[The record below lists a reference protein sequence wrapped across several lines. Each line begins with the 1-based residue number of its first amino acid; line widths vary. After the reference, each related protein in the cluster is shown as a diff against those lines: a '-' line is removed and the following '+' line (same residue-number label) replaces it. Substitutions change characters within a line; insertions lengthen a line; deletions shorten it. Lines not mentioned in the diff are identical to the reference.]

1 MSRALKLGVLGV
13 NRKYDVPN
21 PWWGHITNRVE
32 LQPRVLSEQPRGI
45 TMRPCQPKYP
55 NPEPGRVR
63 FYLLCFDG
71 VRTIDADADALKKG
85 TDRRSEL
92 WTESQRVLVEL
103 RFSYRV
109 NRQETIIIWTKTV
122 RHERNRRFAQSEM
135 RYSSAAAPFADLLR
149 CV

>member
-1 MSRALKLGVLGV
+1 MGTHHESGRAAAASFV
-13 NRKYDVPN
+13 RAAERHHDEAVP
-21 PWWGHITNRVE
+21 TKE
-32 LQPRVLSEQPRGI
+32 
-45 TMRPCQPKYP
+45 YP